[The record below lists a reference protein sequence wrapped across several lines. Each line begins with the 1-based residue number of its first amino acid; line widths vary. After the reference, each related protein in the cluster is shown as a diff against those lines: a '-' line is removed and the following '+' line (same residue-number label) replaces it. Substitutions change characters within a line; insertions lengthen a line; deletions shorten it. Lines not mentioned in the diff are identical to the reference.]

1 MECLIKDML
10 RGQIFNMTLYC
21 AMLRTNL
28 PDRPRIPLAPVLS
41 GASLRGR
48 GKRQVRGPGSDAF
61 WDASRGTAPNLTL
74 TSVLDAGQVRL
85 VTSGRVAIALALREM
100 GVGPGDAVLVPAYH
114 SPSMIPP
121 VLQLGASPVFYRLR
135 ADTSVDLEDVASK
148 LTPRVKVLM
157 ATHYFG
163 FVQDLSLLRAFCD
176 ARGLLLLEDCA
187 HCFFGEHAGLPVG
200 AWGDYA
206 AASSMK
212 FFPAYEGGALVSARH
227 GLERVALRPAGF
239 PFEVKSALATLEK
252 GFDYGRLPLLR
263 ALLAAPLWLKDAA
276 WSRLK
281 ARRKAAN
288 GATEAAPAPSL
299 APASSDSSFDF
310 DPRWLDKRSSW
321 LSRLLVTRLP
331 AARIVAERRRRY
343 LKLEA
348 ALRGL
353 PRARPLFAALPDT
366 VCPWMFPMLADD
378 PESLFDDVRTAGVPV
393 TRFARPLWPGV
404 DETVCATS
412 SMLSRHVLAFPC
424 HQELREDELDWMI
437 ATLRTMLQS

>member
-28 PDRPRIPLAPVLS
+28 PERPRIPLAPVLS

-48 GKRQVRGPGSDAF
+48 GKRKTRGPGSDAI
-61 WDASRGTAPNLTL
+61 WDSTRGPVLA
-74 TSVLDAGQVRL
+74 SVLDAGQARL

-121 VLQLGASPVFYRLR
+121 VLHLGASPVFYRLR
-135 ADTSVDLEDVASK
+135 ADTSVDLEDVGSK
-148 LTPRVKVLM
+148 LTPKVKVLM
-157 ATHYFG
+157 VTHYFG
-163 FVQDLSLLRAFCD
+163 FVQDLSALRAFCD

-187 HCFFGEHAGLPVG
+187 HCFFGEHGGRPVG

-227 GLERVALRPAGF
+227 GLERVALRPAGAG
-239 PFEVKSALATLEK
+239 FEAKSLLNTLEK

-263 ALLAAPLWLKDAA
+263 ALLAPPLWLKDAA

-281 ARRKAAN
+281 ARCQVPAAEPS
-288 GATEAAPAPSL
+288 ATLAPARAL

-310 DPRWLDKRSSW
+310 DPGWLDKRSSW
-321 LSRLLVTRLP
+321 LSRLLVTCLP
-331 AARIVAERRRRY
+331 SARIVAERRRRY

-378 PESLFDDVRTAGVPV
+378 PESLFDDVRAAGVPV

>member
-1 MECLIKDML
+1 
-10 RGQIFNMTLYC
+10 MTLYC
-21 AMLRTNL
+21 AMLRPNL
-28 PDRPRIPLAPVLS
+28 PERPRIPLAPVLS

-48 GKRQVRGPGSDAF
+48 GKRRVRGPGSDAI
-61 WDASRGTAPNLTL
+61 WDAMRGAARGSAPA
-74 TSVLDAGQVRL
+74 SVLDAGQVRL

-100 GVGPGDAVLVPAYH
+100 GVGAGDAVLVPAYH

-121 VLQLGASPVFYRLR
+121 VLHLGASPVFYRLR
-135 ADTSVDLEDVASK
+135 ADTSVDLDDVAAK
-148 LTPRVKVLM
+148 LTPGVKVLM
-157 ATHYFG
+157 VTHYFG
-163 FVQDLSLLRAFCD
+163 FIQDLSLLRAFCD

-187 HCFFGEHAGLPVG
+187 HAFFGEHGGLPVG

-227 GLERVALRPAGF
+227 SLDGVALRPAGAG
-239 PFEVKSALATLEK
+239 FEAKAALATLEK

-263 ALLAAPLWLKDAA
+263 ALLAPPLWLKNAA

-281 ARRKAAN
+281 ARRKAAAVAK
-288 GATEAAPAPSL
+288 GVPADTAPPLAPS
-299 APASSDSSFDF
+299 SSDSGFEF
-310 DPRWLDKRSSW
+310 DPGWLDKRSSW
-321 LSRLLVTRLP
+321 LSRLLVTRVP
-331 AARIVAERRRRY
+331 GARIVAERRRRY

-378 PESLFDDVRTAGVPV
+378 PEALFDEVRAAGVPV

-404 DETVCATS
+404 DESVCATS